1 MDLHNDIVSYWNL
14 RAQGYSQSNREEFAD
29 KQSLYGR
36 LLSHWASQI
45 TAANPKALDL
55 GCGPGFF
62 SLILAQTGF
71 DVTGV
76 DASPE
81 MIKNACENARAND
94 LNIQFVL
101 SDATD
106 PDVRGPFDLI
116 VTRNLVWNLPDPATA
131 YKNWSKLLK
140 SDGLLLIFD
149 GNHYYYLTD
158 SKYQFPE
165 SPRSSHKHICQVD
178 PLVMQKIA
186 GKLPMS
192 KHLRPEY
199 DISLLQRSGLVVRQQ
214 QILRTVNRDN
224 EDLVA
229 DFLIVAQHQ

>member
-116 VTRNLVWNLPDPATA
+116 VTRNLVWNLPDPVTA
-131 YKNWSKLLK
+131 YQNWSKLLK

-158 SKYQFPE
+158 SKYRFPE
-165 SPRSSHKHICQVD
+165 SPRSSHKHIGQVD
-178 PLVMQKIA
+178 PAMMEKIA
-186 GKLPMS
+186 RELPMT

-199 DISLLQRSGLVVRQQ
+199 DVSLLQASGLIIKKL